1 MQWVAAAKENKNAYA
16 HHFLPRFS
24 SLSCSHGTRRSARS
38 SLRLAQ
44 IAITRL
50 ENVSTTINETVVSF
64 RNQTFN
70 YTLTVTG
77 MDKPQS
83 VEMAPA
89 GDFVYVV
96 SETSDSVVYYKR
108 NKVSGKL
115 SWVDQVP

>member
-1 MQWVAAAKENKNAYA
+1 MRSICVVRSGCACSACTDRVRPPHKMWQVA
-16 HHFLPRFS
+16 
-24 SLSCSHGTRRSARS
+24 
-38 SLRLAQ
+38 
-44 IAITRL
+44 
-50 ENVSTTINETVVSF
+50 STTINETVVSF